1 MIVPNKKLHIT
12 LIVSDKKVKYIR
24 DGEVIFEL
32 IDENPYTSGY
42 FGIRTGKN
50 YIF

>member
-1 MIVPNKKLHIT
+1 MIVPNEKMHIT
-12 LIVSDKKVKYIR
+12 LIVNKNQVQYIR